1 MTDICV
7 CCKQPV
13 DTGQGIKTNYGVVH
27 VGYCHEIVT
36 NQPLTEA
43 DGQKQEQPELLAET
57 TLLL

>member
-13 DTGQGIKTNYGVVH
+13 EAGQGIKTIHGVVH
-27 VGYCHEIVT
+27 VGYCYEVVT